1 VRNKSTA
8 LKSLLPNYQ
17 GPIYHVTDENI
28 DENIP
33 PQLEPHLLDSEVP
46 KEQADINAL
55 RQENKGLKAEVD
67 ALKTSKKGLKAD
79 VDSLKVENGE
89 MEKRLRAITGGIDMA
104 MIKGLKV
111 CMCSFSCAS
120 ELCSKVFL
128 VRMTS

>member
-1 VRNKSTA
+1 M
-8 LKSLLPNYQ
+8 LPNYQ

-33 PQLEPHLLDSEVP
+33 PQLEPRTDEEVP
-46 KEQADINAL
+46 KVQADIDAL
-55 RQENKGLKAEVD
+55 RQENKGLKADVD
-67 ALKTSKKGLKAD
+67 ALKASKKGLKAD

-111 CMCSFSCAS
+111 CMCSFSCAF
-120 ELCSKVFL
+120 ELCAIFCL
-128 VRMTS
+128 ILLTSH

>member
-1 VRNKSTA
+1 
-8 LKSLLPNYQ
+8 LLPNYQ

-33 PQLEPHLLDSEVP
+33 PQLEPWFESNLLDSEVP
-46 KEQADINAL
+46 KEQADMDAL

-67 ALKTSKKGLKAD
+67 ALKSSKKGLKAD
-79 VDSLKVENGE
+79 VDSLKVEKGE

-111 CMCSFSCAS
+111 CICPFSCAF
-120 ELCSKVFL
+120 ELCSILFL
-128 VRMTS
+128 VLSASH